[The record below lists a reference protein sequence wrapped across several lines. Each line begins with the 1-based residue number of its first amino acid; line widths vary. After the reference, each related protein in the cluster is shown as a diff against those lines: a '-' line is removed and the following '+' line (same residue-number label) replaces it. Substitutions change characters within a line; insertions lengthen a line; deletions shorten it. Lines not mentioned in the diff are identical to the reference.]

1 MNSKKLSIRAVFAII
16 LLSSVS
22 YAQEKENMTYSN
34 ITEFG
39 FRAVSPRGIA
49 FDATTVNGIAIN
61 KQHLLGIG
69 IGIGGS
75 FIYNNTIYISSF
87 EDYDYKNVP
96 GAAYMLVYLNYRCY
110 FNPQQKFSPH
120 INISLGG
127 LMTQDGYGGFSSI
140 TAGFRAGR
148 FSFASGFSFMPMLRS
163 VEVGYY
169 NGRYDDYGNWY
180 YPTNTISKWYYPFGF
195 TLKVGFSF
203 E

>member
-1 MNSKKLSIRAVFAII
+1 MNIKKITISAILATI
-16 LLSSVS
+16 LLSGVA
-22 YAQEKENMTYSN
+22 YAQENGNENMTYSN

-49 FDATTVNGIAIN
+49 FDATTVNGFAIN

-75 FIYNNTIYISSF
+75 FQYNDFIDIDNGYGNYSYS
-87 EDYDYKNVP
+87 YSVP
-96 GAAYMLVYLNYRCY
+96 GAAYMPIYFNYRCY
-110 FNPQQKFSPH
+110 FNPQKKFSPH
-120 INISLGG
+120 VNVSLGG
-127 LMTQDGYGGFSSI
+127 LMTQDGYGGYSSI

-148 FSFASGFSFMPMLRS
+148 FSFASGFSFMPMWRS
-163 VEVGYY
+163 IEVESFSY
-169 NGRYDDYGNWY
+169 Y
-180 YPTNTISKWYYPFGF
+180 YPYNPSFQTIEKWYFPFGF